1 MRRFLPL
8 SIALWL
14 AACSG
19 YLGLTPY
26 RMDVQQG
33 NVVTQEMVSRL
44 KPGMTREQVRFILG
58 TPLVAD
64 PFHADRWDY
73 VYRLEK
79 RGELVE
85 ERKLTVIFEEER
97 LKRVEGD
104 VVAAPPGEAPAA
116 GVHRGATAAR

>member
-1 MRRFLPL
+1 MRRFPPL
-8 SIALWL
+8 FIALWL

-85 ERKLTVIFEEER
+85 ERKLTVIFEEGR

-104 VVAAPPGEAPAA
+104 VVAAPSGEAPAVEA
-116 GVHRGATAAR
+116 HRGATAVR

>member
-8 SIALWL
+8 PLALAL

-64 PFHADRWDY
+64 PFHAQRWDY

-79 RGELVE
+79 RGRLVE
-85 ERKLTVIFEEER
+85 ERKLTVIFEEDR

-104 VVAAPPGEAPAA
+104 VVAAPPGEAP
-116 GVHRGATAAR
+116 VTESYHGATAAR

>member
-1 MRRFLPL
+1 MRRFLLLPL
-8 SIALWL
+8 ALAL

-64 PFHADRWDY
+64 PFHAQRWDY

-79 RGELVE
+79 RGRLVE
-85 ERKLTVIFEEER
+85 ERKLTVIFEEDR

-104 VVAAPPGEAPAA
+104 VVAAEAP
-116 GVHRGATAAR
+116 VTESHRGATAAR

>member
-1 MRRFLPL
+1 MCRFLPL

-85 ERKLTVIFEEER
+85 ERKLTVIFEEGR

-116 GVHRGATAAR
+116 EAHRGETAAR